1 MSVQVALKTTMGQT
15 LDLLST
21 QFGAKPVL
29 EKFTMD
35 RYNSIVKY
43 KTAYYSFHLPVAL
56 AMYMVCI
63 IFMLVVVV
71 CMFHSHTHLIFILL
85 QGRI

>member
-1 MSVQVALKTTMGQT
+1 MQVALKTTLGQT

-35 RYNSIVKY
+35 RYSSIVKY

-56 AMYMVCI
+56 AMYMVRI
-63 IFMLVVVV
+63 ILMLSVVIYHYY
-71 CMFHSHTHLIFILL
+71 FISTDIHLMIDVS
-85 QGRI
+85 

>member
-1 MSVQVALKTTMGQT
+1 VALKTTLGQT

-56 AMYMVCI
+56 AMYMVCF
-63 IFMLVVVV
+63 IFKQVVVIY
-71 CMFHSHTHLIFILL
+71 H
-85 QGRI
+85 